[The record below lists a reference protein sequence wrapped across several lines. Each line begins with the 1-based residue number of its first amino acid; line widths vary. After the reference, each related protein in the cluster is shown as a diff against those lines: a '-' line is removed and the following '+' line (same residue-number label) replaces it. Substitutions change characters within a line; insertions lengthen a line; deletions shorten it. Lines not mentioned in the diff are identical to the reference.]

1 MAKTCPVCGGEYA
14 DSNAFCPNDG
24 TTLVAAQP
32 TGDLVGSVIAD
43 RYRVE
48 RLLGEGGMG
57 RVYLA
62 RHVRLP
68 QQAAIKVMH
77 TATAHA
83 EGAVARF
90 NREAANAARI
100 EHDRVAR
107 VFDFGEWG
115 DGFVY
120 LAMEYVPGQSLR
132 HLLEGEGRLSPA
144 RAANITFQ
152 VAEGLDAAH
161 RLGIVHRDLKPDNIM
176 VVTDDQGV
184 DRCKVVDFGIAKAND
199 AVGTKL
205 TSTGMIVGTPEF
217 MSPEQIVGDAVDA
230 RSDVY
235 ALALTAFQMLTGA
248 LPFSGATPERILMAR
263 IMQPPAALA
272 EVAPDVAW
280 PEELQAAITAAL
292 QGEASERT
300 ESALAFADA
309 MVAAVERWTGGPVL
323 RGRTPMGMPAV
334 TVRSPTPPAAPLPA
348 SGATGGR
355 PVPASASAAGIAT
368 GGVAG
373 GGAGQGARPSPS
385 PSSGAAATGD
395 GAEARTAPAG
405 TRAGG
410 LRLAIAAIVV
420 VVVAA
425 GGWYATS
432 DRGESGTEPRATS
445 SSTVGQEGA
454 ATAPNADGS
463 KSTAAPGTGA
473 PPQPSGA
480 AERDRTPPAA
490 TPSSVNAAVAQGAGQ
505 PAAAPSR
512 GTDPAATTREATST
526 PDVATGTGAGVASAA
541 ALAAKR
547 ELDSMRAVLA
557 SAESGEEEARAAIPR
572 LQRVLRDLGTASD
585 STWAY
590 LALVSAMGQA
600 GEGQRACNHLRSARR
615 LASSDLQL
623 RAVQNFFASEAL
635 ACVP

>member
-1 MAKTCPVCGGEYA
+1 MAKTCPVCGKEYA
-14 DSNAFCPNDG
+14 DDNAFCPNDG
-24 TTLVAAQP
+24 STLMASQA

-77 TATAHA
+77 TTTARDD
-83 EGAVARF
+83 GAVARF

-100 EHDRVAR
+100 EHERVAR

-120 LAMEYVPGQSLR
+120 LAMEYVPGRSLR
-132 HLLEGEGRLSPA
+132 AILEQEGRLSPA
-144 RAANITFQ
+144 RAASITYQ

-199 AVGTKL
+199 AGGTKL

-217 MSPEQIVGDAVDA
+217 MSPEQIVGETVDA

-263 IMQPPAALA
+263 IMQPPATLA
-272 EVAPDVAW
+272 EVLPDVPW
-280 PEELQAAITAAL
+280 PEELQAAISAAL
-292 QGEASERT
+292 QGEAPSRT
-300 ESALAFADA
+300 GSALSFAEA
-309 MVAAVERWTGGPVL
+309 MVAAVEMWTGGPVL
-323 RGRTPMGMPAV
+323 RGRTPMAMPAI
-334 TVRSPTPPAAPLPA
+334 TPRSLTPTAAPL
-348 SGATGGR
+348 
-355 PVPASASAAGIAT
+355 
-368 GGVAG
+368 
-373 GGAGQGARPSPS
+373 
-385 PSSGAAATGD
+385 
-395 GAEARTAPAG
+395 APAG
-405 TRAGG
+405 TAAGTAARPATPAVAQLPALPLATNQPEQG
-410 LRLAIAAIVV
+410 TSGTAAPVRGGARRLAMAALVLV
-420 VVVAA
+420 AVAA
-425 GGWYATS
+425 GGWYAVS
-432 DRGESGTEPRATS
+432 GRGGSSANEPAPTADAS
-445 SSTVGQEGA
+445 EPSIAGG
-454 ATAPNADGS
+454 TAPNADSARAAAGAS
-463 KSTAAPGTGA
+463 GDPASRGAEQPTTSPAAPGATPANSGAAANKTGALAGAARQDAPVGVGDPVPAARQGAPVAGAGGTPGA
-473 PPQPSGA
+473 PP
-480 AERDRTPPAA
+480 
-490 TPSSVNAAVAQGAGQ
+490 
-505 PAAAPSR
+505 
-512 GTDPAATTREATST
+512 
-526 PDVATGTGAGVASAA
+526 VASATSA
-541 ALAAKR
+541 AARR
-547 ELDSMRAVLA
+547 ELDSLRAVLA
-557 SAESGEEEARAAIPR
+557 SADSGEEEARAAIPR
-572 LQRVLRDLGTASD
+572 LQRVLRELGTASD

-600 GEGQRACNHLRSARR
+600 GEGQRACNYLRSARR
-615 LASSDLQL
+615 LASTDLQL
-623 RAVQNFFASEAL
+623 RAVQNFFSSEAL